1 VVGSVVVDSK
11 IEPEELRKKMRD
23 WEEEGRRPH
32 TFSPEI
38 QPTAVVL
45 GVRRKG
51 NRMGADE
58 ESNMFFLFARWYLD
72 CVISGIRG

>member
-23 WEEEGRRPH
+23 WEEEGRCPH

-58 ESNMFFLFARWYLD
+58 ESNMFFFFLQGGTWT
-72 CVISGIRG
+72 V